1 MKEYNKNLFI
11 LTMLFLM
18 LFLILFIYFVV
29 STNSEIQLF
38 SLNKNES

>member
-1 MKEYNKNLFI
+1 MKEYSTKLFVI
-11 LTMLFLM
+11 TLLLLL

-38 SLNKNES
+38 SSKD